1 MAAVAGGS
9 QPIPEVHPMARKE
22 WEYDARLTSN
32 PETAD
37 QFTRENPDPDQRLV
51 IGVLADL
58 AGQAGA
64 TSPWLAVPLHKR
76 RFIDIDRD
84 NFGEV
89 LSRCDV
95 RWRGSLE
102 GPAGDADVQ
111 IPVDL
116 AFRDIEDFH
125 PDRIV
130 QQIPALRALHGLL
143 ADLED
148 PARYD
153 EAAAKLATWSG
164 FVEEPRAEKTP
175 APSSKERPP
184 DPVDKT
190 RLLDA
195 ILERQEPPRTP
206 ASELDRLVR
215 EIVAPHAIRTDARR
229 QGALVAAV
237 HGALS
242 SRVSILLHHPAFQ
255 SLEALWRSVRFL
267 VDSAGADT
275 RVRVVHVTKEE
286 LLSEVISGKSLEAS
300 ELARLLLEPASIPGS
315 EQFSLLVGA
324 YEFSHDLE
332 DLAILERLGNVCAG
346 LKAPM
351 ISAAAPQLFGSP
363 AFEGLPP
370 VHDLEKLFD
379 GKDFRPWQL
388 LRQTPPARWLAL
400 ALPRLLCRLP
410 YGARTQ
416 PADSFLFE
424 EQVQADHGKL
434 VWGNPAFAVAAVF
447 AQAFAADGWQLDPSA
462 SMTRL
467 EGLPLYNYEADGEI
481 VTKPCAEVLMG
492 EQTVEALMNGGL
504 LPLVSYRDADIV
516 GFPSLQT
523 LANPRAPLRVIR

>member
-1 MAAVAGGS
+1 MAS
-9 QPIPEVHPMARKE
+9 KE
-22 WEYDARLTSN
+22 WEYDVRLTSN
-32 PETAD
+32 PQTAD
-37 QFTRENPDPDQRLV
+37 QFTRENPDPDRKLV

-64 TSPWLAVPLHKR
+64 TSPWLRVPLHKR

-84 NFGEV
+84 NFDEM

-95 RWRGSLE
+95 RWQGRIE
-102 GPAGDADVQ
+102 GPAGDANVHL
-111 IPVDL
+111 PVEL
-116 AFRDIEDFH
+116 AFRNIEDFH

-130 QQIPALRALHGLL
+130 RQIPALRALHGLL

-148 PARYD
+148 PAQCD
-153 EAAAKLATWSG
+153 EAAARLAQWSG
-164 FVEEPRAEKTP
+164 FVEEPRAEKIP
-175 APSSKERPP
+175 APPLKERQP
-184 DPVDKT
+184 DPVDKAK
-190 RLLDA
+190 LLDA
-195 ILERQEPPRTP
+195 ILERQEPPGAP

-229 QGALVAAV
+229 QEALVTAV
-237 HGALS
+237 HCALS
-242 SRVSILLHHPAFQ
+242 SRMSIIMHHPAFL
-255 SLEALWRSVRFL
+255 SLEALWRGLRFL
-267 VDSAGADT
+267 VDSAGADI
-275 RVRVVHVTKEE
+275 RVRVVHITKEE
-286 LLSEVISGKSLEAS
+286 LLGEVISGQSLEAS

-332 DLAILERLGNVCAG
+332 DLAILERLGNICAG

-351 ISAAAPQLFGSP
+351 ISAAAPQLLGSP
-363 AFEGLPP
+363 TFEGLPP
-370 VHDLEKLFD
+370 VHDIEKLFD
-379 GKDFRPWQL
+379 GRDFRPWQL

-416 PADSFLFE
+416 PAESFLFE
-424 EQVQADHGKL
+424 EQVRGEHGRF

-447 AQAFAADGWQLDPSA
+447 AQAFAADGWQMDPST

-467 EGLPLYNYEADGEI
+467 EGLPLYNYEVDGEM

-523 LANPRAPLRVIR
+523 LANPRAPLRVMR